1 MKEGIKLELYRAFHS
16 RTYVFALVI
25 ACLIAIAQV
34 IAEAVPLIGGY
45 AGEADNITYPPSLY
59 NTCLMLN
66 FAGFYGY
73 LYYYA
78 SILLGTIAYGISYY
92 TDLRGGYIKNL
103 YTRMNRNGY
112 LAGKYL
118 AVFLSAGSICV
129 IPLVLNLYLTALL
142 IPALIPQPGTRQFAI
157 VAQAM
162 FSDIFYSHPMV
173 YIGI

>member
-66 FAGFYGY
+66 FAGILWIFVLLCVDSSGNDSIWHLLLYGFTRGIY
-73 LYYYA
+73 QKSVYKNEPERLSGWQVSCRVSECGKHLCNTPCFKSVPD
-78 SILLGTIAYGISYY
+78 SIIDSGINSTAGNKAVCNSGTG
-92 TDLRGGYIKNL
+92 N
-103 YTRMNRNGY
+103 
-112 LAGKYL
+112 
-118 AVFLSAGSICV
+118 V
-129 IPLVLNLYLTALL
+129 
-142 IPALIPQPGTRQFAI
+142 Q
-157 VAQAM
+157 
-162 FSDIFYSHPMV
+162 
-173 YIGI
+173 